1 MLRCRTEKQVE
12 NKSIRKTKSKTK
24 LGTHNG
30 TSKNNKCIQFTN
42 KYQTMFDRWN
52 LISAKILIY
61 NNYI

>member
-12 NKSIRKTKSKTK
+12 NKSIRKTKSKTE

-42 KYQTMFDRWN
+42 KYQTMFDR
-52 LISAKILIY
+52 
-61 NNYI
+61 